1 MVCLRNRMHGTGLE
15 NLSGGGLLHRHP
27 LAPSPPRPPISRHL
41 TFHNKLYMPHF
52 PSVTD
57 HMNSDRNRC
66 SVCLAAVPKQH
77 ASSRNRGRGLL
88 EGSLRPV
95 DMSDEVLTEV
105 VRELGG
111 IEAVNMV
118 QWYPGHIAK
127 AEKELKE
134 QLRAVDIVLEV
145 RDGRI
150 PMSTRHPQIPVWTS
164 GKPRVIILN
173 RRDMITDS
181 DASAW
186 SEFFAARGRHAI
198 WSNAQKG
205 EGIQA
210 ATAAALSVSKQMNEK
225 RSRRGLKP
233 RPVRAVVVGFPNVGK
248 SALINRLLGR
258 RVADSAPR
266 PGVTRT
272 LNWIRVGGDLD
283 LLDAPGIIPMS
294 FKDQIAAQRLAIC
307 NDIGEASY
315 VASSV
320 ATVLLKTIA
329 SLPGGRGDDIL
340 HRVEQR
346 YRLSMEGLTEEEF
359 VYALGDKLFNYEPE
373 RAGQRILKDFRSLNF
388 GKVCL
393 DMPQAYEHY
402 DVV

>member
-1 MVCLRNRMHGTGLE
+1 MLRSLSEVHAESLPGVGLR
-15 NLSGGGLLHRHP
+15 SP
-27 LAPSPPRPPISRHL
+27 SAPSFPGFHISRQRIIFPH
-41 TFHNKLYMPHF
+41 TCRTMPMPYF
-52 PSVTD
+52 VSRFQDGMRD
-57 HMNSDRNRC
+57 HKRW
-66 SVCLAAVPKQH
+66 SVCVAAVPKQH
-77 ASSRNRGRGLL
+77 SSSRNRGRALL
-88 EGSLRPV
+88 EGSLRPA
-95 DMSDEVLTEV
+95 DATDEVLNEV
-105 VRELGG
+105 VRDLGG

-173 RRDMITDS
+173 RRDMISDS
-181 DASAW
+181 DAAAW
-186 SEFFAARGRHAI
+186 GEFFAARGRHAL

-210 ATAAALSVSKQMNEK
+210 TMAAALSVSKQMNEK

-272 LNWIRVGGDLD
+272 LNWIRIGGELD

-320 ATVLLKTIA
+320 ATVLLKTMK
-329 SLPGGRGDDIL
+329 SLPGGKGGEIL

-346 YRLSMEGLTEEEF
+346 YRLSMDGLTEEEF
-359 VYALGDKLFNYEPE
+359 VYALGDKLFNHEPE

-402 DVV
+402 NVV